1 MAIGEKQNLLL
12 PLIEPEAIHAY
23 GGFFQVFFEAVDTM
37 YSNCYLGLGSD
48 HNHMGIESTGE
59 F

>member
-1 MAIGEKQNLLL
+1 MAIEEKQKPFL
-12 PLIEPEAIHAY
+12 PLIEPEAMHAY
-23 GGFFQVFFEAVDTM
+23 GGFFQVFFEAVDNR

-48 HNHMGIESTGE
+48 HNHMGIESSGE